1 MGLNIIYLS
10 IDRSIAHITKLFDV
24 VCVGGSKMQN
34 ALLCFFLCIIHI
46 YHISFLFVD
55 QPYPPYNSPK
65 LSIISWY
72 YSKRPLL
79 S

>member
-1 MGLNIIYLS
+1 
-10 IDRSIAHITKLFDV
+10 
-24 VCVGGSKMQN
+24 MQN

-46 YHISFLFVD
+46 YHISFLLVD